1 MAENA
6 RKILMKTHLTLSMA
20 TAVLLWATAASCQD
34 KAKVHVDRP
43 LVRPHPQDVSSIE
56 GIVRASYEA
65 ISGGVGVPRQWG
77 RDRTLYDPHMRFVSL
92 GKDPKTG
99 KVTRS
104 SGTEQDFADHAD
116 AHLVKTG
123 FSEHELA
130 HAIHRFGNVATVVS
144 SYEGRETATSKP
156 PDRGVNIFQLYNDGQ
171 RWWILSIIWDEERPD
186 NPIPQEL
193 LPKE

>member
-1 MAENA
+1 
-6 RKILMKTHLTLSMA
+6 MKTHLTLWMV
-20 TAVLLWATAASCQD
+20 TIMLLGATAASCQD

-43 LVRPHPQDVSSIE
+43 LVPARPQDVSSIE
-56 GIVRASYEA
+56 GIVRATYET
-65 ISGGVGVPRQWG
+65 ISGAVGVPRQWG
-77 RDRTLYDPHMRFVSL
+77 RDRTLYDPHMRFVSMS
-92 GKDPKTG
+92 KDPKTG

-130 HAIHRFGNVATVVS
+130 HAIHRFGNVATVLS
-144 SYEGRETATSKP
+144 SYEGRETASSKP
-156 PDRGVNIFQLYNDGQ
+156 ADRGVNIFQLYNDGR
-171 RWWILSIIWDEERPD
+171 RWWILSIIWDEERAD